1 MNRLNFLDVLKAI
14 AIISVIFYHMGYLTY
29 GYLGVDLFLVINGYL
44 ITRSLYKKNLY
55 VADSNPLHCCINNY
69 FRFILDKVLRLIPVL
84 LIAEFFC
91 ISWGAFVM
99 LPDDYENLSQ
109 SIIASNL
116 FSNNILQAITTRN
129 YWDVVNDYKPLMHT
143 WYLGVLMQFYI
154 IYPIL
159 FYISKFY
166 KEQQK
171 RFLITSISFF
181 TTISLLTYLDC
192 DSVAERFYYLPSRFF
207 EFGIGGIIALS
218 LNSKNTSNIFSLHS
232 TLFFYICTCIL
243 LFSNHEIFSSQIKLL
258 IVVCLSGCLL
268 LSQNNLE
275 NSFISRVTSNKHI
288 ALFGK
293 MSFSLF
299 IWHQILLAFY
309 RYSFSCD
316 FTYKIIL
323 IYLFVTIV
331 LSTISYY
338 LIEKKVSILT
348 TQKKKRLLYS
358 LMSIF
363 YILINICAFAIYSR
377 GGVIRDVPELDV
389 FTSDAHGGQHAE
401 YCDRVNQYNQEF
413 RTNKYHWMVI
423 GNSYGR
429 DFANIILESNI
440 KDSIE
445 ISYCNEEFAL
455 TKKSD
460 LRYHMADKVFISTLG
475 VTPELVTS
483 ITQRYITNG
492 GDLSNIFVVGEKN
505 FGENNGQIYWHKNSH
520 NYHNL
525 SVKMIKGYKEKNEKL
540 RNMYGKNFIDLISIV
555 EIEGEKVRVFTD
567 CGKFISSDCRHL
579 TRAGAIFFANKLSL
593 SSLLNS
599 KNNEMFYPNIR

>member
-14 AIISVIFYHMGYLTY
+14 AIIAVIFYHMGYLTY

-44 ITRSLYKKNLY
+44 ITKSLYKKNLNIGE
-55 VADSNPLHCCINNY
+55 SNLLSNY
-69 FRFILDKVLRLIPVL
+69 FKNYFKFILDKILRLIPVL

-116 FSNNILQAITTRN
+116 FANNILQAITTRN

-166 KEQQK
+166 QEHQK
-171 RFLITSISFF
+171 RILITSISVFS
-181 TTISLLTYLDC
+181 TISLLTYLEC
-192 DSVAERFYYLPSRFF
+192 DSIAERFYYLPSRFF

-218 LNSKNTSNIFSLHS
+218 YNPKNITKIFSPFT
-232 TLFFYICTCIL
+232 TLLFYIFVCTL
-243 LFSNHEIFSSQIKLL
+243 LFSNYEIFSPQIKLV
-258 IVVCLSGCLL
+258 IIVCLSGCLL

-275 NSFISRVTSNKHI
+275 NSFLNKITSNKYI
-288 ALFGK
+288 ASFGK

-309 RYSFSCD
+309 RYSFSCS
-316 FTYKIIL
+316 FSYKTIIVYL
-323 IYLFVTIV
+323 IITIV
-331 LSTISYY
+331 LSTLSYY
-338 LIEKKVSILT
+338 LIENKVTILINRKKKV
-348 TQKKKRLLYS
+348 LLYS
-358 LMSIF
+358 LISIF

-401 YCDRVNQYNQEF
+401 YCDRVNKYNKDF
-413 RTNKYHWMVI
+413 TTNKYHWMLI

-429 DFANIILESNI
+429 DFANIILESDI
-440 KDSIE
+440 KDSVE

-455 TKKSD
+455 TKQSD
-460 LRYHMADKVFISTLG
+460 LRYQKANKVFISTLG
-475 VTPELVTS
+475 VTPELITS
-483 ITQRYITNG
+483 ITQRYIVNG
-492 GDLSNIFVVGEKN
+492 GDISNIFVVGEKN
-505 FGENNGQIYWHKNSH
+505 FGENNGQIYWHKGSN
-520 NYHNL
+520 NYYNL
-525 SVKMIKGYKEKNEKL
+525 SINMIQGFKERNEYFK
-540 RNMYGKNFIDLISIV
+540 NMYNENFIDLISLV
-555 EIEGEKVRVFTD
+555 EVEDEKVRVFTD
-567 CGKFISSDCRHL
+567 NGKFISSDCRHL
-579 TRAGAIFFANKLSL
+579 TKAGAIFFANKLSL
-593 SSLLNS
+593 SSFLNS
-599 KNNEMFYPNIR
+599 KK